1 MVYGSSGEVNATTLQ
16 IGGTSITSSAAELNI
31 LDGVTSTAAEL
42 NILDGVTATAAEL
55 NILDGVTSTAAELN
69 ILDGVTATTAEL
81 NLLDGDTNASST
93 TTLVDADRIIVNDAG
108 IMKQVALSDLK
119 TYVGVSATSLNG
131 LSDVLIESNSLYIG
145 HDPNSNTSSAERNI
159 AVGVTALD
167 TITEGD
173 DNVCVGYDA
182 GTDITT
188 GTKNTIVGSYAGD
201 VLVSGGNNTI
211 IGYNA
216 AASGNNVS
224 NEITLG
230 DSHVT
235 TLRCGAT
242 TIASLSDRRDKTDIK
257 DSPYGLNLINR
268 VRPVEFT
275 WKTRE
280 GSSKDGATN
289 IGFIA
294 QELQDAMEE
303 GENDKLRLVY
313 ESNPDRLEAMYGNL
327 VPVMAKAIQE
337 LSQQVEELKARLDK
351 QN

>member
-1 MVYGSSGEVNATTLQ
+1 M
-16 IGGTSITSSAAELNI
+16 
-31 LDGVTSTAAEL
+31 
-42 NILDGVTATAAEL
+42 
-55 NILDGVTSTAAELN
+55 
-69 ILDGVTATTAEL
+69 
-81 NLLDGDTNASST
+81 NLLDGGTSASST
-93 TTLVDADRIIVNDAG
+93 VLVDADRIIVNDDG
-108 IMKQVALSDLK
+108 TMKQVALSDLK

-131 LSDVLIESNSLYIG
+131 LSDVLIESDSLYIG
-145 HDPNSNTSSAERNI
+145 HDPNSNTSTAERNI

-167 TITEGD
+167 AITTGD
-173 DNVCVGYDA
+173 DNVCVGHDA
-182 GTDITT
+182 GTAITT
-188 GTKNTIVGSYAGD
+188 GAGNTIVGSNAGD
-201 VLVSGGNNTI
+201 VVTGNNNTLIGLNAGSEGSNSGANDLTSGGNNTI

-216 AASGNNVS
+216 AASANNVS

-230 DSHVT
+230 NSSVN

-257 DSPYGLNLINR
+257 DSAYGLNLINR

-280 GSSKDGATN
+280 GSSKDGTTN

>member
-1 MVYGSSGEVNATTLQ
+1 LNDN
-16 IGGTSITSSAAELNI
+16 GT
-31 LDGVTSTAAEL
+31 
-42 NILDGVTATAAEL
+42 
-55 NILDGVTSTAAELN
+55 
-69 ILDGVTATTAEL
+69 
-81 NLLDGDTNASST
+81 
-93 TTLVDADRIIVNDAG
+93 
-108 IMKQVALSDLK
+108 MKQVAVTDLA
-119 TYVGVSATSLNG
+119 TYFDSSTSLNG
-131 LSDVLIESNSLYIG
+131 LSDVLVENNSIFIG
-145 HDPNSNTSSAERNI
+145 KDPSGTTSSAERNI
-159 AVGVTALD
+159 SVGKTALD
-167 TITEGD
+167 SITTGD
-173 DNVCVGYDA
+173 DNVCVGHDA
-182 GTDITT
+182 GTAITT
-188 GTKNTIVGSYAGD
+188 GAGNTIVGSNAGD
-201 VLVSGGNNTI
+201 VVTGNNNTLIGLNAGSEGSNSGANDLTSGGNNTI

-216 AASGNNVS
+216 AASANNVS

-230 DSHVT
+230 NSSVSA
-235 TLRCGAT
+235 LRCGAT

-257 DSPYGLNLINR
+257 DSAYGLNLINR

-280 GSSKDGATN
+280 GSSKDGTTN